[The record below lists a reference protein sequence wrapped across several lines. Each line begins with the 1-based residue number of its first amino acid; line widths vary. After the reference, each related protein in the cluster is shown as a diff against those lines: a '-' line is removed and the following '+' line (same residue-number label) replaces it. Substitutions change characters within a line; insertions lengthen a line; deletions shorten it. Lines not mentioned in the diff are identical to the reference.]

1 MWRTYQVT
9 GATRTDGH
17 SISTIS
23 NVMASSAARS
33 RRCRARARNGL
44 VVLPIEIDEAGVGV
58 LLTHH
63 GLLPAYGT
71 DDRATLAAA
80 LEELIERLIAAD
92 AAQQNG

>member
-1 MWRTYQVT
+1 
-9 GATRTDGH
+9 
-17 SISTIS
+17 
-23 NVMASSAARS
+23 
-33 RRCRARARNGL
+33 